1 MNVFDMVGPVMIGP
15 SSSHTAGALRIARM
29 ARTILGERVVKADI
43 TLYES
48 FAATFRGHGTD
59 RAILA
64 GLMGMETDDE
74 RVKNALELAG
84 DSGLAYSFSFENH
97 GGVHPNSADINVVG
111 ESGKTL
117 SLTGAS
123 IGGGSIVIHRI
134 NGIPVAFAGEL
145 HTLIVVHRDKPG
157 VVASV
162 TGVLSRHGINIAT
175 MKLHRSEKGGE
186 AIMVLETDQPM
197 DEGVSG
203 SILLIQGVT
212 DAVAI
217 RAMNVV

>member
-15 SSSHTAGALRIARM
+15 SSSHTAGALRIAGM
-29 ARTILGERVVKADI
+29 ARTILGERVVKARI

-64 GLMGMETDDE
+64 GLMGLEADDE
-74 RVKNALELAG
+74 HVKTALDKAA
-84 DSGLAYSFSFENH
+84 DYGLAYSFAMEDH
-97 GGVHPNSADINVVG
+97 GGVHPNSADIDAVG

-117 SLTGAS
+117 CLTGAS
-123 IGGGSIVIHRI
+123 VGGGSIVIHRI
-134 NGIPVAFAGEL
+134 NGIPVAFTGEL
-145 HTLIVVHRDKPG
+145 HTLVVVHRDRPG

-197 DEGVSG
+197 EEDVSV
-203 SILLIQGVT
+203 SILQIQGVT
-212 DAVAI
+212 DAVVI
-217 RAMNVV
+217 RAMSRV

>member
-1 MNVFDMVGPVMIGP
+1 VNVFDMVGPVMIGP
-15 SSSHTAGALRIARM
+15 SSSHTAGALRIAGM
-29 ARTILGERVVKADI
+29 ARMILGERVVKADI

-48 FAATFRGHGTD
+48 FAATCRGHGTD
-59 RAILA
+59 RAVLA
-64 GLMGMETDDE
+64 GLMGMEAGDE
-74 RVKNALELAG
+74 RVRTALDLAR
-84 DSGLAYSFSFENH
+84 DCGLAYAFSFESH
-97 GGVHPNSADINVVG
+97 GGVHPNSADIHVVG
-111 ESGKTL
+111 EGGKTL

-123 IGGGSIVIHRI
+123 IGGGNIVIHRI
-134 NGIPVAFAGEL
+134 NGIPVAFTGEL
-145 HTLIVVHRDKPG
+145 HTLIVVHRDRPG

-162 TGVLSRHGINIAT
+162 AGVLSGHGINIAT

-203 SILLIQGVT
+203 SILHIQGVT

>member
-1 MNVFDMVGPVMIGP
+1 MSPV
-15 SSSHTAGALRIARM
+15 
-29 ARTILGERVVKADI
+29 
-43 TLYES
+43 
-48 FAATFRGHGTD
+48 
-59 RAILA
+59 
-64 GLMGMETDDE
+64 
-74 RVKNALELAG
+74 
-84 DSGLAYSFSFENH
+84 
-97 GGVHPNSADINVVG
+97 NSADIDVVG

-134 NGIPVAFAGEL
+134 NGVPVAFTGEL
-145 HTLIVVHRDKPG
+145 HTLIVVHRDIPG

-175 MKLHRSEKGGE
+175 LKLHRSKKGGE

-197 DEGVSG
+197 DEDVSG

-217 RAMNVV
+217 KAMNVA